1 MLTRRLNTLTSSP
14 QTNHHFLTEAK
25 ESSSRVTILDWG
37 IVERVVAVLIVACL
51 IVLTIA
57 TLIVSVVDGYFLK
70 VAIAM
75 TLAVLDL
82 LWIDWLIDVWKNK

>member
-1 MLTRRLNTLTSSP
+1 M
-14 QTNHHFLTEAK
+14 
-25 ESSSRVTILDWG
+25 DWG

-82 LWIDWLIDVWKNK
+82 LWIDWLIDVWKKK